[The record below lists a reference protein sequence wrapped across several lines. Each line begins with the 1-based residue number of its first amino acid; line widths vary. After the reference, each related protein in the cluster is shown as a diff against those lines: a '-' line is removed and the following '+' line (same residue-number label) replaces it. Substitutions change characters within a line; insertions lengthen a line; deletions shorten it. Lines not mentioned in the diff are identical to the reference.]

1 MLIRPQLLTIIILIL
16 LNPFLYLYILIP
28 ELANFFLKK
37 NHTENKAAANL
48 ERRMLRR
55 RRRRLGG
62 GGVRIRV
69 RVSGAG
75 GCSPLGP
82 ASSAI

>member
-37 NHTENKAAANL
+37 KKNISWLLA
-48 ERRMLRR
+48 
-55 RRRRLGG
+55 
-62 GGVRIRV
+62 
-69 RVSGAG
+69 
-75 GCSPLGP
+75 SPQISFRG
-82 ASSAI
+82 